1 MAKMMRGARD
11 VRKGVLAFF
20 GNNLRKYIEL
30 AEVQWDDVVIRPN
43 RMEAYEAVSFEHE
56 DKCIVS
62 VSIGQ
67 SSSFTTVD
75 IDETGARS
83 YRPDYDIQIYTWC
96 LAGYDENGDT
106 TETAR
111 VTALSQRDD
120 IASVIRAMIL
130 DNPDLDQ
137 PEAFELI
144 ENTLSEEYSTGE
156 ATPNSSGRYIAGVVH
171 NFTLRVD
178 ESLINIPDGYANEI
192 SIDTD
197 KLLED
202 QD

>member
-1 MAKMMRGARD
+1 MARLMRGARD

-20 GNNLRKYIEL
+20 GKNLRRYIEQ
-30 AEVQWDDVVIRPN
+30 AEMEWNDVVVRPN

-56 DKCIVS
+56 DACIIS
-62 VSIGQ
+62 ISIGQ

-75 IDETGARS
+75 IDQTGARM
-83 YRPDYDIQIYTWC
+83 YRPDYDVQVYTWC
-96 LAGYDENGDT
+96 LAGYDDDGNTID
-106 TETAR
+106 TAR

-130 DNPDLDQ
+130 DNPALGQ

-144 ENTLSEEYSTGE
+144 ESTLIEEYSTGE

-178 ESLINIPDGYANEI
+178 EALIHIPDGYVNKVYVDA
-192 SIDTD
+192 D

-202 QD
+202 QE